1 MSCEYFAE
9 NVWYYVNVRPKPKNN
24 IFFSKYKMTYIINPI
39 FIMQSRLYISIQY
52 VNIFQFLWLEKIR
65 NGGFRRTKCTS
76 KTMYVRNHVRPK
88 PVFGACIMHQRQ
100 LNPFL
105 IHVFIKRR
113 QAAYMRDRQR
123 AADGVNIIVQVN
135 FSENATLQNQN
146 EIQTAHWSHNQATL
160 FTAYAWI
167 DVSED
172 ITESMVIVS
181 DDLQHNKQS
190 VHMFMT
196 VMTHIF
202 CTLKAKYPTIEQI
215 SVFSDGASSQFKPRF
230 LFSNLYEWETEF
242 GVKISWHFFAT
253 SHGKGVVDGLGGMVK
268 RTVWSYVRAGAA
280 TATTPKA
287 FYEVAVARNPGVR
300 IDYITKEEIMINSQ
314 KAKLVESWNERLLQ
328 FPIHRSCTLSG
339 QWAEN
344 TSRLQTLPTQMI
356 GPLFKSA
363 KSLTLKLKP
372 IQSQRLK

>member
-1 MSCEYFAE
+1 
-9 NVWYYVNVRPKPKNN
+9 
-24 IFFSKYKMTYIINPI
+24 
-39 FIMQSRLYISIQY
+39 MQSRLYISIQY

-196 VMTHIF
+196 HIF

-215 SVFSDGASSQFKPRF
+215 SVSADGASSQFKQRF

-268 RTVWSYVRAGAA
+268 RTVWHYVRAGAA

-314 KAKLVESWNERLLQ
+314 KAKLVESWNETLAVPNTQKLHSVRTMGRK
-328 FPIHRSCTLSG
+328 HRSLGC
-339 QWAEN
+339 
-344 TSRLQTLPTQMI
+344 RH
-356 GPLFKSA
+356 F
-363 KSLTLKLKP
+363 
-372 IQSQRLK
+372 RLKWLDPCSNPRNRWLWSWNQFRVRDWNRCEHGRPPFSRWCCKLCHPSGFIHWWLGPG

>member
-1 MSCEYFAE
+1 MVVSD
-9 NVWYYVNVRPKPKNN
+9 VQNVRPKP
-24 IFFSKYKMTYIINPI
+24 
-39 FIMQSRLYISIQY
+39 
-52 VNIFQFLWLEKIR
+52 
-65 NGGFRRTKCTS
+65 CTS

-123 AADGVNIIVQVN
+123 AADGVNIIVQVD

-172 ITESMVIVS
+172 ITESMLIVS

-196 VMTHIF
+196 HIF
-202 CTLKAKYPTIEQI
+202 CTLKAKYP
-215 SVFSDGASSQFKPRF
+215 
-230 LFSNLYEWETEF
+230 
-242 GVKISWHFFAT
+242 
-253 SHGKGVVDGLGGMVK
+253 
-268 RTVWSYVRAGAA
+268 
-280 TATTPKA
+280 
-287 FYEVAVARNPGVR
+287 
-300 IDYITKEEIMINSQ
+300 
-314 KAKLVESWNERLLQ
+314 
-328 FPIHRSCTLSG
+328 C
-339 QWAEN
+339 
-344 TSRLQTLPTQMI
+344 
-356 GPLFKSA
+356 
-363 KSLTLKLKP
+363 
-372 IQSQRLK
+372 